1 MTKTF
6 TYLSFAATLLTIT
19 TAANAE
25 FVPTEI
31 VATDTIEGFTEKQ
44 YLGYSADFVGNQLF
58 IGAASTAVGT
68 PTSNSVYIYNISDN
82 GKALIEQIISA
93 PSEADKKFFGYQIAA
108 SDEYLGVISSLAK
121 KIYIYTKGEDGM
133 WSADP
138 QAEISVTGLYLGLDA
153 NRVVAMENN
162 HVCVESIV
170 KNTDGSYN
178 VVRDAIAS
186 DDENKVEDVDEINLA
201 PMAIDIKGN
210 VMTLFVSRKGLYI
223 YEYANE
229 SWSES
234 AFVELTNT
242 SNTPQG
248 VAIGDGFISAV
259 SGSNDLY
266 VLEKSGETWAN
277 PTCTTISM
285 PYVTKSYR
293 TAASGSFIVVA
304 DNNGTTLS
312 SGPHSAEFYTK
323 VDDSWTLVKYVQVGD
338 GVQENGIAMSNAFN
352 GKYYVGTNQ
361 KYAQYGNGSGAAFV
375 FNFITDLEYTASEA
389 QSVEEN
395 FEEQSPS
402 NVIDIAKEYNAT
414 VTYSTSADGEYTEE
428 IPSFEEPGIY
438 TIYYKIEAEGY
449 NTATGSVS
457 FTINEK
463 PSVVTAA
470 VETISND
477 IRVYAIGRNIVVEN
491 AEGKSINIYNITG
504 TSVYAATS
512 INSKEVINSS
522 KSGIYIIEVD
532 GTAYKVV
539 VK

>member
-1 MTKTF
+1 MTKNF
-6 TYLSFAATLLTIT
+6 TDLLFATTLLTIT

-31 VATDTIEGFTEKQ
+31 VATDTIEGTTEKQ
-44 YLGYSADFVGNQLF
+44 YLGYSADFVGNKLF
-58 IGAASTAVGT
+58 IGAASTAVET

-93 PSEADKKFFGYQIAA
+93 PDEAKTKYFGYQMAA
-108 SDEYLGVISSLAK
+108 SESYLAVFSSLLK
-121 KIYIYTKGEDGM
+121 KVYIYAKQDDGS
-133 WSADP
+133 WTSDSIAS
-138 QAEISVTGLYLGLDA
+138 INTVNIINGLDVDG
-153 NRVVAMENN
+153 NRIAVVENN
-162 HVCVESIV
+162 QVCIEKITKDGDKYIVEREPIADGGKTVESIDL
-170 KNTDGSYN
+170 N
-178 VVRDAIAS
+178 
-186 DDENKVEDVDEINLA
+186 
-201 PMAIDIKGN
+201 PMALAIKDN
-210 VMTLFVSRKGLYI
+210 TLAIYVKSQGIYI
-223 YEYANE
+223 YEYNAE
-229 SWSES
+229 GKWALQVHVEKS
-234 AFVELTNT
+234 ASTNLTQ
-242 SNTPQG
+242 S
-248 VAIGDGFISAV
+248 VAIGDNVIITALGDNTMHVI
-259 SGSNDLY
+259 
-266 VLEKSGETWAN
+266 EKSGDTWEA
-277 PTCTTISM
+277 PAVSTINLT
-285 PYVTKSYR
+285 YITKSYH
-293 TAASGSFIVVA
+293 AAAHGNVIAVTDNSGSA
-304 DNNGTTLS
+304 TTES
-312 SGPHSAEFYTK
+312 HYAEFYTK
-323 VDDSWTLVKYVQVGD
+323 VDGTWTLVKYIRTGD
-338 GVQENGIAMSNAFN
+338 NTTKTGIAWSNAFN

-361 KYAQYGNGSGAAFV
+361 NYAQNGTGSGAAFV
-375 FNFITDLEYTASEA
+375 YNFITDLEYTASEA

-477 IRVYAIGRNIVVEN
+477 IRVYTIGRNIVVEN

-512 INSKEVINSS
+512 INSKEVINSN

>member
-44 YLGYSADFVGNQLF
+44 YLGYSADFVGNQLL
-58 IGAASTAVGT
+58 IGAASTAVET

-82 GKALIEQIISA
+82 GKALIKQIISA
-93 PSEADKKFFGYQIAA
+93 PSEADKKFFGFQMAA
-108 SDEYLGVISSLAK
+108 SESYLAVYSSK
-121 KIYIYTKGEDGM
+121 VPKVYIYAKQDDGS
-133 WSADP
+133 WTSDSIAS
-138 QAEISVTGLYLGLDA
+138 INTVKTINGLDVDGDRIA
-153 NRVVAMENN
+153 VVENDQ
-162 HVCVESIV
+162 VCIEKITKDGDKYIVEREPIADGEKTVESIDL
-170 KNTDGSYN
+170 N
-178 VVRDAIAS
+178 
-186 DDENKVEDVDEINLA
+186 
-201 PMAIDIKGN
+201 PMALAIKDN
-210 VMTLFVSRKGLYI
+210 TLAIYVKSQGIYI
-223 YEYANE
+223 YEYNAEGKWALQVHVEKSVSAN
-229 SWSES
+229 
-234 AFVELTNT
+234 LTQ
-242 SNTPQG
+242 S
-248 VAIGDGFISAV
+248 VAIGDDVIVAALGDNTMHVI
-259 SGSNDLY
+259 
-266 VLEKSGETWAN
+266 EKSGDTWKD
-277 PTCTTISM
+277 TICSTIELSF
-285 PYVTKSYR
+285 VTKSYHV
-293 TAASGSFIVVA
+293 AAHGNVIAVA
-304 DNNGTTLS
+304 DNSGIATTES
-312 SGPHSAEFYTK
+312 HYAEFYTK
-323 VDDSWTLVKYVQVGD
+323 VDGTWTLVKYIRTGD
-338 GVQENGIAMSNAFN
+338 STTKTGIAWSNAFN
-352 GKYYVGTNQ
+352 GEYYVGTNQ
-361 KYAQYGNGSGAAFV
+361 LYNQSSGAAFV

-463 PSVVTAA
+463 PSVVTAD

-477 IRVYAIGRNIVVEN
+477 IRVYTIGRNIVVEN